1 MGDVKLDGGGF
12 VKIYY
17 TDGSRNASWD
27 GICGD
32 YGSPNA
38 IGSVI
43 CRQLGFQDASRTTTV
58 DLQ

>member
-1 MGDVKLDGGGF
+1 MGDVKLDDDGF

-27 GICGD
+27 RICTD
-32 YGSPNA
+32 YGSPST
-38 IGSVI
+38 IGRVI
-43 CRQLGFQDASRTTTV
+43 CRQLGFQDISTV